1 MTVTVAQVRDA
12 NAGWFSRENRTFFGD
27 ISYKILH
34 DKKKNAYL
42 VRQTYGFSDMFGN
55 PKVAHYKVNPLG
67 QNLEILTMLDEFFES
82 LPEVKQA
89 LTNRKMGVILS

>member
-1 MTVTVAQVRDA
+1 MIVTIAQVRDA
-12 NAGWFSRENRTFFGD
+12 NRVWFSRENRRFFGD

-34 DKKKNAYL
+34 DKQKNGYL

-67 QNLEILTMLDEFFES
+67 PNLEILAMLDEFFES
-82 LPEVKQA
+82 LAEVKQT
-89 LTNRKMGVILS
+89 LKEKKRV

>member
-1 MTVTVAQVRDA
+1 MTVTVAQVRNA
-12 NAGWFSRENRTFFGD
+12 NAVWFSRENRRFFGD

-34 DKKKNAYL
+34 DKQKNGYL

-67 QNLEILTMLDEFFES
+67 PNLEILAMLDEFFES
-82 LPEVKQA
+82 LAEVKQT
-89 LTNRKMGVILS
+89 LKEKKRG